1 MLPTPRK
8 PALTKQKPDRLMA
21 ELARVESQ
29 LQLWISRS
37 KENTRL
43 FRQDPVAAMRAAG
56 LTIDDDL
63 ICELELI
70 MGGIAR
76 RLK

>member
-1 MLPTPRK
+1 MLPTPPN
-8 PALTKQKPDRLMA
+8 PALAKQKTDRLMA
-21 ELARVESQ
+21 ELGKVESQ
-29 LQLWISRS
+29 LKRWISRS
-37 KENTRL
+37 DKNAQL

-56 LTIDDDL
+56 LAMEDEL